1 MNIHPLLAAFLVA
14 VLCIEMARFAMD
26 LQYWREHR
34 AEMKSDDTPEAK
46 LVVSDSTKHE
56 NIQLTYPPMI
66 DGVTL
71 MNWLIYNHPLRERIW
86 PTVVHD
92 FYEVAKSVPKIASY
106 FHSTNIEELE
116 KHFHHALV
124 IVTDKGVTTGM
135 LRIMRTKH
143 ARVFNREGERITS
156 EIYDDVIDALLKILA
171 GAGVPQMAIDQ
182 LVVTVAPLKAE
193 IVRP

>member
-1 MNIHPLLAAFLVA
+1 
-14 VLCIEMARFAMD
+14 
-26 LQYWREHR
+26 
-34 AEMKSDDTPEAK
+34 
-46 LVVSDSTKHE
+46 
-56 NIQLTYPPMI
+56 
-66 DGVTL
+66 
-71 MNWLIYNHPLRERIW
+71 
-86 PTVVHD
+86 
-92 FYEVAKSVPKIASY
+92 
-106 FHSTNIEELE
+106 
-116 KHFHHALV
+116 
-124 IVTDKGVTTGM
+124 M